1 MSKTKLYPVV
11 VKYSETTLYENEV
24 YVDEGM
30 LNQIN
35 DGSFNPDSTFINGI
49 TKEETN
55 NRPVFVYPDVVE
67 EWYDEDNIEIEPI
80 DKLKGEEVMDDYEK
94 YRYVKVVQKDGDGY
108 KVEPYTTVEENLIY
122 RKKDEF
128 SDAEIEGMIA
138 SAN

>member
-49 TKEETN
+49 TKTTSN
-55 NRPVFVYPDVVE
+55 GHPVFVYPDVVE
-67 EWYDEDNIEIEPI
+67 EWYDEDNIDIEPI
-80 DKLKGEEVMDDYEK
+80 DKLKSDEVT
-94 YRYVKVVQKDGDGY
+94 KVILKDGDGY
-108 KVEPYTTVEENLIY
+108 KVKPYL
-122 RKKDEF
+122 KKHYEF

>member
-1 MSKTKLYPVV
+1 MSKTKLYPIV

-49 TKEETN
+49 TKTTSN
-55 NRPVFVYPDVVE
+55 GHPVFVYPDVVE
-67 EWYDEDNIEIEPI
+67 EWYDEDNIDIEPI
-80 DKLKGEEVMDDYEK
+80 DKLKSDEVT
-94 YRYVKVVQKDGDGY
+94 KVILKDGDGY
-108 KVEPYTTVEENLIY
+108 KVKPYL
-122 RKKDEF
+122 KKHYEF

>member
-11 VKYSETTLYENEV
+11 VKYSETIRYENEV
-24 YVDEGM
+24 YVDVGM

-35 DGSFNPDSTFINGI
+35 DGSFTPDTTFINGI

-55 NRPVFVYPDVVE
+55 GRPVFTYPDIVE
-67 EWYDEDNIEIEPI
+67 EWYDEDNIDIEPI
-80 DKLKGEEVMDDYEK
+80 DKLKSDEVT
-94 YRYVKVVQKDGDGY
+94 KVILKDGDGY
-108 KVEPYTTVEENLIY
+108 KVKPYL
-122 RKKDEF
+122 KKHYEF

>member
-11 VKYSETTLYENEV
+11 VKYSETTLYENQV

-49 TKEETN
+49 TKTTSN
-55 NRPVFVYPDVVE
+55 GHPVFVYPDVVE
-67 EWYDEDNIEIEPI
+67 EWYDEDNIDIEPI
-80 DKLKGEEVMDDYEK
+80 DKLKSDEVT
-94 YRYVKVVQKDGDGY
+94 KVILKDGDGY
-108 KVEPYTTVEENLIY
+108 KVKPYL
-122 RKKDEF
+122 KKHYEF

>member
-49 TKEETN
+49 TKSSFN
-55 NRPVFVYPDVVE
+55 GHPVFVYPDVVE
-67 EWYDEDNIEIEPI
+67 EWYDEDNIDIEPI
-80 DKLKGEEVMDDYEK
+80 DKLKSDEVT
-94 YRYVKVVQKDGDGY
+94 KVILKDGDGY
-108 KVEPYTTVEENLIY
+108 KVKPYL
-122 RKKDEF
+122 KKHYEF

>member
-49 TKEETN
+49 TKTTSN
-55 NRPVFVYPDVVE
+55 GHPVFVYPDVVE
-67 EWYDEDNIEIEPI
+67 EWYDEDNIDIEPI
-80 DKLKGEEVMDDYEK
+80 DKLKSDEVT
-94 YRYVKVVQKDGDGY
+94 KVILKDGDGY
-108 KVEPYTTVEENLIY
+108 KVKPYV
-122 RKKDEF
+122 KKHYEF

>member
-49 TKEETN
+49 TKTSSN
-55 NRPVFVYPDVVE
+55 GHPVFVYPDVVE
-67 EWYDEDNIEIEPI
+67 EWYDEDNIDIEPI
-80 DKLKGEEVMDDYEK
+80 DKLKSDEVT
-94 YRYVKVVQKDGDGY
+94 KVILKDGDGY
-108 KVEPYTTVEENLIY
+108 KVKPYL
-122 RKKDEF
+122 KKHYEF

>member
-49 TKEETN
+49 TKTSSN
-55 NRPVFVYPDVVE
+55 GHPVFVYPDVVE
-67 EWYDEDNIEIEPI
+67 EWYDEDNIDIEPI
-80 DKLKGEEVMDDYEK
+80 DKLKSDEVT
-94 YRYVKVVQKDGDGY
+94 KVILKDGDGY
-108 KVEPYTTVEENLIY
+108 KVKPYL
-122 RKKDEF
+122 KKHYEF
-128 SDAEIEGMIA
+128 SDAEIEGMIV

>member
-80 DKLKGEEVMDDYEK
+80 DKLKSDEVT
-94 YRYVKVVQKDGDGY
+94 KVILKDGDGY
-108 KVEPYTTVEENLIY
+108 KVKPYL
-122 RKKDEF
+122 KKHYEF

>member
-55 NRPVFVYPDVVE
+55 DRPVFVYPDVVE
-67 EWYDEDNIEIEPI
+67 EWYDEDNIDIEPI
-80 DKLKGEEVMDDYEK
+80 DKLKSDEVT
-94 YRYVKVVQKDGDGY
+94 KVILKDGDGY
-108 KVEPYTTVEENLIY
+108 KVKPYL
-122 RKKDEF
+122 KKHYEF

>member
-35 DGSFNPDSTFINGI
+35 DGSFQPDSTFINGI
-49 TKEETN
+49 TKTTSN
-55 NRPVFVYPDVVE
+55 GHPVFVYPDVVE
-67 EWYDEDNIEIEPI
+67 EWYDEDNIDIEPI
-80 DKLKGEEVMDDYEK
+80 DKLKSDEVT
-94 YRYVKVVQKDGDGY
+94 KVILKDGDGY
-108 KVEPYTTVEENLIY
+108 KVKPYL
-122 RKKDEF
+122 KKHYEF

>member
-11 VKYSETTLYENEV
+11 VKYSETIRFENEV

-35 DGSFNPDSTFINGI
+35 DGSFTPDTTFINGI

-55 NRPVFVYPDVVE
+55 GRPVFTYPDIVE
-67 EWYDEDNIEIEPI
+67 EWYDEDNIDIEPI
-80 DKLKGEEVMDDYEK
+80 DKLKSDEVT
-94 YRYVKVVQKDGDGY
+94 KVILKDGVGY
-108 KVEPYTTVEENLIY
+108 KVKPYL
-122 RKKDEF
+122 KKHYEF